1 MKLISQ
7 RRTGVPSRRRGAAI
21 VMVAVTLVGLFAV
34 SLALWSN
41 SLTTAKEQRASFQR
55 LDTRYA
61 AEAALAEAYVL
72 HIAQPG
78 SATSGAIG
86 SSAAPLDF
94 GGTEYW
100 VERTNPGTGIVSL
113 LATARDGRTASA
125 VELVLRRDFDAFH
138 VWGAFGD
145 ESLTMSSNAR
155 VDSYNS
161 TLGAYALQATNG
173 SGSSLYAL
181 TNGDV
186 GSNGNVH
193 MSQNSKVW
201 GDVTPGEMSAATVLG
216 NAVVTGS
223 TAPAKAKF
231 AMPPLE
237 IPTYASLGAL
247 SVANSATVNIP
258 SGNRQYT
265 NLKVGKQSTLNITG
279 PAKIVM
285 NNFLL
290 ENGGAVIIDATAGP
304 VEIYVHDDFVMR
316 SNSQMRPTDY
326 APKNLKVFLK
336 SDNIINPDLVVDLDD
351 VEFQSNS
358 KLYGTIYAPNAHVDI
373 NSNFELFG
381 SLIARRVTL
390 RSNSLI
396 HFDEALMLGDED
408 QEIVYEVVAWLSRPA
423 RP

>member
-326 APKNLKVFLK
+326 APT
-336 SDNIINPDLVVDLDD
+336 S
-351 VEFQSNS
+351 
-358 KLYGTIYAPNAHVDI
+358 
-373 NSNFELFG
+373 
-381 SLIARRVTL
+381 
-390 RSNSLI
+390 RSS
-396 HFDEALMLGDED
+396 
-408 QEIVYEVVAWLSRPA
+408 
-423 RP
+423 